1 MHEVY
6 QLMRMLDSP
15 DMENHGFLAQAL
27 IYLAAAVIAVPL
39 SKRLGL
45 GSVLGF
51 LLAGIAIGP
60 WGLGLIGDVESI
72 LHFSEFG
79 VVLLLFL
86 VGLELNPK
94 RLWSL
99 RRAIFGMGSL
109 QVVATLLAFAAIGT
123 ALGQPFPI
131 ALVAGMGFA
140 MSSTAIVLASLEEK
154 HLLPTPGGQ
163 ASFAVLLFQDMAVIP
178 LMLLVSVLAPG
189 RAGDAGVDWLAAA
202 RAVGLI
208 VGLVVA
214 GRYLLRPML
223 RYVANT
229 GLREIFVAFSLLLVI
244 GIALLMQSVGLSA
257 ALGTFLAGV
266 LLADSE
272 YRHELELDIE
282 PFKGLLLGLFF
293 ISVGMSVDL
302 GLFVRVPALVIGLA
316 LGIVALKV
324 ILLYALARGFRLCG
338 ADGLLFALGLSQVG
352 EFAFVLFGVATTEN
366 ILPRATADVLNA
378 AVAASMLTTPLL
390 MIAFERLVMP
400 RLKVSTS
407 RAADVI
413 EEKNPVI
420 VAGYGRFGQVVARL
434 LNGRG
439 IGTTVIDHDP
449 NQIELVRRF
458 GQKAYYGDVTRLD
471 LLRSAGA
478 DKAKLFVIAV
488 DDKDAALATARLVRE
503 HFPGLQLLVR
513 AYSRTDAFE
522 YAALGIPAI
531 RETFGSA
538 IDAGESALRALGES
552 AHEAHRLATQFRH
565 HDEAM
570 LAMSA
575 PHRGDVN
582 KLISLG
588 RQGRDDLEK
597 LLSNEQQGPVP
608 APGEDAW

>member
-1 MHEVY
+1 
-6 QLMRMLDSP
+6 
-15 DMENHGFLAQAL
+15 MESHGFLAQAL

-51 LLAGIAIGP
+51 LLAGVAIGP
-60 WGLGLIGDVESI
+60 WGLKLIGDVEAT
-72 LHFSEFG
+72 LHFAEFG

-86 VGLELNPK
+86 VGLELNPQ

-99 RRAIFGMGSL
+99 RRSIFGMGTL
-109 QVVATLLAFAAIGT
+109 QVVVTMFAVAGAGV
-123 ALGQPFPI
+123 ALGQPF
-131 ALVAGMGFA
+131 AVSLVAGMGFA
-140 MSSTAIVLASLEEK
+140 MSSTAIALATLEEK
-154 HLLPTPGGQ
+154 NLLPTPGGQ
-163 ASFAVLLFQDMAVIP
+163 ASFAVLLFQDLAVIP
-178 LMLLVSVLAPG
+178 LMLALSLMASG
-189 RAGDAGVDWLAAA
+189 HADKAGFDLMAAG

-208 VGLVVA
+208 VLLVVA
-214 GRYLLRPML
+214 GRYLLRPVL

-229 GLREIFVAFSLLLVI
+229 GLREIFIAFSLLLVI

-293 ISVGMSVDL
+293 ISVGTSVDL
-302 GLFVRVPALVIGLA
+302 GLFIRVPLVVFGLA
-316 LGIVALKV
+316 LGIVAMKV
-324 ILLYALARGFRLCG
+324 ALLYAIARGFRLCG
-338 ADGLLFALGLSQVG
+338 ADGVLFALGLSQIG
-352 EFAFVLFGVATTEN
+352 EFAFVLFGVATAGG
-366 ILPRATADVLNA
+366 ILTRGDADVLNA

-390 MIAFERLVMP
+390 MILYEKVIVP
-400 RLKVSTS
+400 RLAVGEA

-413 EEKNPVI
+413 DEHNPVI
-420 VAGYGRFGQVVARL
+420 VAGYGRFGQVVGRL
-434 LNGRG
+434 LNARG

-471 LLRSAGA
+471 LLEAAGA
-478 DKAKLFVIAV
+478 ASAKLLVVAV
-488 DDKDAALATARLVRE
+488 DNKAAAMATTLLARQHFPALAIIA
-503 HFPGLQLLVR
+503 R

-522 YAALGIPAI
+522 YAELGIPAV

-538 IDAGESALRALGES
+538 IDAGESALRALGHS
-552 AHEAHRLATQFRH
+552 AHEATRLAHQFRR
-565 HDEAM
+565 HDEEM
-570 LAMSA
+570 LAKA
-575 PHRGDVN
+575 VPHRKDVT
-582 KLISLG
+582 KLISIG
-588 RQGRDDLEK
+588 RQGREDLEK
-597 LLSNEQQGPVP
+597 LLQTEQAPPQP

>member
-1 MHEVY
+1 
-6 QLMRMLDSP
+6 
-15 DMENHGFLAQAL
+15 MEDHGFLAQAL

-51 LLAGIAIGP
+51 LLAGVAIGP
-60 WGLGLIGDVESI
+60 WGLKLIGDVEAI

-99 RRAIFGMGSL
+99 RSSIFGMGTL
-109 QVVATLLAFAAIGT
+109 QVVATMFAVAGIGV
-123 ALGQPFPI
+123 ALGQSFAI
-131 ALVAGMGFA
+131 SLVAGMGFA
-140 MSSTAIVLASLEEK
+140 MSSTAIALATLEEK
-154 HLLPTPGGQ
+154 NLLPTPGGQ

-178 LMLLVSVLAPG
+178 LMLLLSPMAPE
-189 RAGDAGVDWLAAA
+189 RAGSAGFDLSAAG

-208 VGLVVA
+208 VLLIVA
-214 GRYLLRPML
+214 GRFLLRPLL

-229 GLREIFVAFSLLLVI
+229 GLREIFIAFSLLLVI

-272 YRHELELDIE
+272 YRHELELDID

-302 GLFVRVPALVIGLA
+302 GLFVRSPLVVLGLA
-316 LGIVALKV
+316 LGLVAMKAA
-324 ILLYALARGFRLCG
+324 LLYAIARSFRLCG
-338 ADGLLFALGLSQVG
+338 ADGILFALGLSQIG
-352 EFAFVLFGVATTEN
+352 EFAFVLFGVATTER
-366 ILPRATADVLNA
+366 ILPRETADILNA

-390 MIAFERLVMP
+390 MILYE
-400 RLKVSTS
+400 KVVVPSLALSTP
-407 RAADVI
+407 RAADPI
-413 EEKNPVI
+413 DEQNPVI

-434 LNGRG
+434 LNARG
-439 IGTTVIDHDP
+439 IGTTVVDHDP

-458 GQKAYYGDVTRLD
+458 GQKAYYGDITRLD

-478 DKAKLFVIAV
+478 AKAKLLVIAV
-488 DDKDAALATARLVRE
+488 DDKDAALSTAKLAQE
-503 HFPGLQLLVR
+503 HFPNLAILAR

-522 YAALGIPAI
+522 YAALGIPAV

-538 IDAGESALRALGES
+538 IDAGESALRVLGHS
-552 AHEAHRLATQFRH
+552 AHEAKHLATQFRR
-565 HDEAM
+565 HDEEM
-570 LAMSA
+570 LAKAA
-575 PHRGDVN
+575 PHRGDVK
-582 KLISLG
+582 KLITIG
-588 RQGRDDLEK
+588 RQGRADLEK
-597 LLSNEQQGPVP
+597 LLHNEQQAAVP